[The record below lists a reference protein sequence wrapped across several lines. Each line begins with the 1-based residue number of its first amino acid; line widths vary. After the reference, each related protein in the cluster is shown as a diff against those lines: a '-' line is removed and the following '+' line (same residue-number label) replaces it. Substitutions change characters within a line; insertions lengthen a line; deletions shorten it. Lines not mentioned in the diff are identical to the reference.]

1 MKLAILIFALGLTIG
16 MLINELLLYLKKSSG
31 VLQIDHS
38 DPNKD
43 LYKFCIDDLDILDKK
58 KVVIIK
64 IEHINTRD

>member
-1 MKLAILIFALGLTIG
+1 MKLAILIFTLGLTIG

-38 DPNKD
+38 DPKKD

-58 KVVIIK
+58 KIVIIK
-64 IEHINTRD
+64 IEHINNTR